1 MFQPEQISKLNDLE
15 SLVLDFIIKSP
26 EQVQQMTI
34 RDLAGKIHV
43 STSTIV
49 RLCTK
54 LGFEGWADLKF
65 YLKSQLREKTPEER
79 HYDNML
85 EFNMFLH
92 RMNTESYQKRLNDA
106 AHMIAQADYTVFIGL
121 GTSGSLSSYATKY
134 FVNTGLRSF
143 VITDPFQAIQV
154 KSIGN
159 IVAVVLSA
167 SGETEQ
173 VVNKELEF
181 KADGAKIISITNNEN
196 CTVAKL
202 SDLNLSYN
210 LVTEWS
216 KQYPLGN
223 LTTQLPVLAI
233 IEILS
238 HKAINFVLEN
248 EKNEEN
254 NQ

>member
-15 SLVLDFIIKSP
+15 TLVFDFIIKSP

-34 RDLAGKIHV
+34 RDLASHVHV

-65 YLKSQLREKTPEER
+65 YLKNQTREKTPEEQ

-85 EFNMFLH
+85 EFNMFLR
-92 RMNTESYQKRLNDA
+92 RMNTDAYQSRLNRA
-106 AHMIAQADYTVFIGL
+106 AQMISEADYTVFLGL
-121 GTSGSLSSYATKY
+121 GTSGSLSDYATKY

-154 KSIGN
+154 KGIGN
-159 IVAVVLSA
+159 IVAVILSV

-181 KADGAKIISITNNEN
+181 KASGAKIISITNHED

-202 SDLNLSYN
+202 ADHQLSYHLIN
-210 LVTEWS
+210 EWS

-233 IEILS
+233 LEILA
-238 HKAINFVLEN
+238 HKSIDYLVNK
-248 EKNEEN
+248 EK
-254 NQ
+254 

>member
-1 MFQPEQISKLNDLE
+1 MFLPEQISKLNELE
-15 SLVLDFIIKSP
+15 SLVFDFIVKSP

-34 RDLAGKIHV
+34 RDLASKVHV

-65 YLKSQLREKTPEER
+65 YLKSQEREKTPEEQ

-85 EFNMFLH
+85 EFNMFLR
-92 RMNTESYQKRLNDA
+92 RMNTEAYQARLNQA
-106 AHMIAQADYTVFIGL
+106 AKMIAQANYTVFLGL
-121 GTSGSLSSYATKY
+121 GTSGSLSEYATKY

-143 VITDPFQAIQV
+143 VISDPFQAVQV
-154 KSIGN
+154 RGMGTV
-159 IVAVVLSA
+159 VAVILSV

-173 VVNKELEF
+173 VVKKELEF
-181 KADGAKIISITNNEN
+181 KAGGAKIISITNHED

-202 SDLNLSYN
+202 SDLNLSYHLIN
-210 LVTEWS
+210 EWS

-233 IEILS
+233 LEILS
-238 HKAINFVLEN
+238 HKSIDLLT
-248 EKNEEN
+248 EKS
-254 NQ
+254 

>member
-1 MFQPEQISKLNDLE
+1 MMFLPEQISKLNELE
-15 SLVLDFIIKSP
+15 TLVFDFIIKSP
-26 EQVQQMTI
+26 EEVQQMTI
-34 RDLAGKIHV
+34 RDLASQAHV

-54 LGFEGWADLKF
+54 LGFEGWSDLKF
-65 YLKSQLREKTPEER
+65 YLKNQLKEKTPEEQ

-85 EFNMFLH
+85 EFNMFLR
-92 RMNTESYQKRLNDA
+92 RMNTDNYQAKLNNA
-106 AHMIAQADYTVFIGL
+106 AQMIAKADYTVFLGL
-121 GTSGSLSSYATKY
+121 GTSGSLSEYATKY

-143 VITDPFQAIQV
+143 VISDPFQAVQV
-154 KSIGN
+154 QGMGN
-159 IVAVVLSA
+159 VVAVIMSV

-181 KADGAKIISITNNEN
+181 KAGGAKIISITNHED

-202 SDLNLSYN
+202 ADYQLSYN
-210 LVTEWS
+210 LVNEWS

-233 IEILS
+233 LEILA
-238 HKAINFVLEN
+238 HKSIDYYL
-248 EKNEEN
+248 KK
-254 NQ
+254 

>member
-1 MFQPEQISKLNDLE
+1 MFQTEQISKLNDLE
-15 SLVLDFIIKSP
+15 TLVLDTIIKAP
-26 EQVQQMTI
+26 KEVQQMTI
-34 RDLAGKIHV
+34 RDLASQVHV
-43 STSTIV
+43 STSMIV

-65 YLKSQLREKTPEER
+65 YLKSQTREKTAEER

-92 RMNTESYQKRLNDA
+92 RMNTESYQARLNQA
-106 AHMIAQADYTVFIGL
+106 AQVIAEADYTVFIGL

-134 FVNTGLRSF
+134 FVNTGLRAF

-173 VVNKELEF
+173 IVNKELEF
-181 KADGAKIISITNNEN
+181 KQEGAKIISITNTVD

-202 SDLNLSYN
+202 ADVNLSYN
-210 LVTEWS
+210 LATEWS
-216 KQYPLGN
+216 KEYPLGN

-233 IEILS
+233 LEILS
-238 HKAINFVLEN
+238 HKAINLVN
-248 EKNEEN
+248 KD
-254 NQ
+254 

>member
-1 MFQPEQISKLNDLE
+1 MFLPEQISKLNELE
-15 SLVLDFIIKSP
+15 TLVFDFIIKSP
-26 EQVQQMTI
+26 EEVQQMTI
-34 RDLAGKIHV
+34 RDLASQAHV

-54 LGFEGWADLKF
+54 LGFEGWSDLKF
-65 YLKSQLREKTPEER
+65 YLKNQLKEKTPEEQ

-85 EFNMFLH
+85 EFNMFLR
-92 RMNTESYQKRLNDA
+92 RMNTDNYQAKLNNA
-106 AHMIAQADYTVFIGL
+106 AQMIAKADYTVFLGL
-121 GTSGSLSSYATKY
+121 GTSGSLSEYATKY

-143 VITDPFQAIQV
+143 VISDPFQAVQV
-154 KSIGN
+154 QGMGN
-159 IVAVVLSA
+159 VVAVIMSV

-181 KADGAKIISITNNEN
+181 KAGGAKIISITNHED

-202 SDLNLSYN
+202 ADYQLSYN
-210 LVTEWS
+210 LVNEWS

-233 IEILS
+233 LEILA
-238 HKAINFVLEN
+238 HKSIDYYL
-248 EKNEEN
+248 KK
-254 NQ
+254 